1 MIHRR
6 HELRAE
12 KILQEKLFSH
22 EKVEMLWNNV
32 VCDIL
37 GDGEVTGVRLRES
50 VGGDGRER
58 VLSVSGI
65 FVAIGHVPETGFVSV
80 RIAILAILPR
90 ILRTRS

>member
-37 GDGEVTGVRLRES
+37 GAIRRLRVSGCVES

-58 VLSVSGI
+58 VLSVSSI
-65 FVAIGHVPETGFVSV
+65 YVAIGHRRLRRSLRAV
-80 RIAILAILPR
+80 RIASLQ
-90 ILRTRS
+90 S